1 MQNVEL
7 ANRSKSWPT
16 DIVTSGM
23 VLFLDANNTNS
34 YPGSGTIWYDLTGN
48 GNTGTLTNGPTFSQ
62 DFAGI
67 LRFDTTDDALGQSQL
82 FNPSIRNGNISG
94 ETPNIDFELT
104 FEIVFRF
111 GEVLDSSLGSI
122 NIFRTNAT
130 SFGAGPPQ
138 CLYRLSITDVNSLN
152 SAAGYYTTNGTASSV
167 FFTTNYNINQWYHVM
182 MSIRKTSS
190 TTGEWLLI
198 RNGVVLSNQVI
209 NDISWWSNFSSTL
222 STNGNRISASSTFAH
237 DRSIMRLYNRGLSE
251 SECLQNF
258 NSIRDRFKI

>member
-1 MQNVEL
+1 MSTVEGASSFIRNGL
-7 ANRSKSWPT
+7 VFYTDAANIKSYTP
-16 DIVTSGM
+16 DINNWYS
-23 VLFLDANNTNS
+23 LDYNRNYLS
-34 YPGSGTIWYDLTGN
+34 
-48 GNTGTLTNGPTFSQ
+48 LTNGPTFSQ

-167 FFTTNYNINQWYHVM
+167 FISNLPYNINQWYHVM
-182 MSIRKTSS
+182 MSMRKTSS

-198 RNGVVLSNQVI
+198 RNGVVMSKQVI
-209 NDISWWSNFSSTL
+209 NDISWWGNFSSTL